1 MNSNI
6 IVRLDEWM
14 EKIETTSEGTFLH
27 ISADVRE
34 EVLEELI
41 RVLGGSDGE

>member
-14 EKIETTSEGTFLH
+14 EKIETTPEGTFLH
-27 ISADVRE
+27 ISVDVRE
-34 EVLEELI
+34 EVLEELMK
-41 RVLGGSDGE
+41 VLGGE